1 MWTTQ
6 HQDTTPVASN
16 FVWDAL
22 EALHSGTALGPESDS
37 FTLHGPF
44 AVGTTLTI
52 TPQGQDPMESTI
64 VALEP
69 GRAYADE
76 TRFGDLILTF
86 RHDLVPSDAG
96 GTEVTHSLTIDGAGA
111 DEVGPEL
118 GPQISADF
126 PSAMHEL
133 LNAARRLS
141 EGEAIEA

>member
-6 HQDTTPVASN
+6 HQGATAVASN

-22 EALHSGTALGPESDS
+22 AALHSGTPLGPQSDS
-37 FTLHGPF
+37 FTLHGPL

-52 TPQGQDPMESTI
+52 TPQGQDPMESKI

-69 GRAYADE
+69 GRVYADE
-76 TRFGDLILTF
+76 TRFGDLVLTF
-86 RHDLVPSDAG
+86 RHDLIPTDEG
-96 GTEVTHSLTIDGAGA
+96 GTAVTHSLTIAGAEA

-126 PSAMHEL
+126 PSTMNEL
-133 LNAARRLS
+133 LDAARRLS
-141 EGEAIEA
+141 EGDRL